1 MPCLRGSQPAHG
13 RAQVGS
19 RVVPERPDELVAL
32 EDGVDDATLHPS
44 AAAMDESDLGQ
55 AALVRRPQV
64 LVDDRWHVPGGERVK
79 IEFRFNGDDV
89 GRKRH
94 IPRPPSS

>member
-1 MPCLRGSQPAHG
+1 
-13 RAQVGS
+13 
-19 RVVPERPDELVAL
+19 
-32 EDGVDDATLHPS
+32 
-44 AAAMDESDLGQ
+44 
-55 AALVRRPQV
+55 
-64 LVDDRWHVPGGERVK
+64 VK